1 MPARCR
7 AASGPPAS
15 PQDSWSACESAAL
28 PCRRRFSRKS
38 SPSICKCL
46 PAGRH
51 RRKYRHGFVLRAG
64 RSRTLTRISHQPSSR
79 RGAGTRACRVET
91 RLDTPCGCDRVSNQ
105 ERPHECLRH
114 GIVLR
119 AGRSR
124 TLRLREKHNQPP
136 VNTDK
141 TKSAYRRSSAFIR
154 VYRRPL
160 LQREFEVEDLFAAG
174 GFVEA
179 VQVNGGVALQGG
191 LEIEKAAGRLSGRE
205 HPRGQ
210 CAAFDLPFVQRVL
223 LALEHFDPTGGAVD
237 CAGALRRLQVTD
249 ILGGRGFDAFVVGA
263 GVFGLEAVQTDGLVA
278 IVLDH
283 DQHGEDAVLVG
294 LEFPKGELHFVE
306 GDVGVHTDGNLCVAL
321 VVGVTGGGGGLE
333 RRLLV
338 RGKARG
344 YTQEKS
350 QAFEN
355 KRHLF
360 PLPGP
365 SGGRAARPFIVF
377 RLARLREP
385 RLLAQFARAVRISSP
400 LV

>member
-15 PQDSWSACESAAL
+15 PQDFWSACASAAL

-38 SPSICKCL
+38 SPSICKFL

-51 RRKYRHGFVLRAG
+51 RRKYRR
-64 RSRTLTRISHQPSSR
+64 
-79 RGAGTRACRVET
+79 
-91 RLDTPCGCDRVSNQ
+91 
-105 ERPHECLRH
+105 

-136 VNTDK
+136 MNTYK
-141 TKSAYRRSSAFIR
+141 TKSAYRRSSALIN
-154 VYRRPL
+154 RRPL

-249 ILGGRGFDAFVVGA
+249 ILGGGGFDA
-263 GVFGLEAVQTDGLVA
+263 
-278 IVLDH
+278 
-283 DQHGEDAVLVG
+283 
-294 LEFPKGELHFVE
+294 
-306 GDVGVHTDGNLCVAL
+306 
-321 VVGVTGGGGGLE
+321 
-333 RRLLV
+333 
-338 RGKARG
+338 
-344 YTQEKS
+344 
-350 QAFEN
+350 
-355 KRHLF
+355 
-360 PLPGP
+360 
-365 SGGRAARPFIVF
+365 
-377 RLARLREP
+377 
-385 RLLAQFARAVRISSP
+385 
-400 LV
+400 